1 MKNIHKN
8 LLLVILTFNF
18 CFYSLSYSQNIP
30 TIQWQNTIGGS
41 SFDFLYSAEQTTDGG
56 YILVGYSYSNISGDK
71 TENFIGSYGRSD
83 YWIVKT
89 DSSGNILWQNT
100 IGGEYEEA
108 LTSIKQTTDG
118 GYILGGFSQSNA
130 SGDKTENNY
139 DTLCATFDYWIVK
152 TDSLGNL
159 IWDITIG
166 GSDEDRLLAIEQT
179 ADNGFILG
187 GFSRSNIS
195 GVKVENNIG
204 ASPTTDY
211 WIVKTDSLGN
221 IEWQNTIGGSL
232 YDYLYS
238 IKQTQDGGYILGGM
252 SCSNISGD
260 KTETCLWYGDYWI
273 IKTDSLGTIQ
283 WQNTIGGNGN
293 DALFSLV
300 QTSDGGYLLGGESNS
315 NISWDKTE
323 NSMGDFDYWIVK
335 TNSVGNIQ
343 WQNTIGGSEGDFL
356 ESLQQTTD
364 GGYILGGWSLS
375 NISGDKTQNNCDST
389 LGYPDFW
396 IVKTDAAGSIQW
408 QNTIGGSKNDKLHS
422 IEQTIDGGYILGG
435 YSESDI
441 SGNKTENCIGY
452 SDYWIV
458 KLTPETITS
467 SVQTPYQQLPI
478 LISPN
483 PFTDKLNVTVNN
495 SELSEIILYDMT
507 ARKIMQ
513 MNFTNSITLNTEQLA
528 KGLYI
533 YELRIKNGMSQKGK
547 IVKD

>member
-18 CFYSLSYSQNIP
+18 CFYSVSYSQNIP

-71 TENFIGSYGRSD
+71 TENFIGIYGRSD

-100 IGGEYEEA
+100 IGGDYEEM

-118 GYILGGFSQSNA
+118 GYILGGFSQSNI

-159 IWDITIG
+159 IWDLTIG

-187 GFSRSNIS
+187 GFSISNTS

-204 ASPTTDY
+204 ANPTTDY

-283 WQNTIGGNGN
+283 WQNTIGGNGS
-293 DALFSLV
+293 DELFSIV

-335 TNSVGNIQ
+335 TNSVGTIQ

-356 ESLQQTTD
+356 ESLQQTSD

-408 QNTIGGSKNDKLHS
+408 QNTIGGSKNEKLHS

-441 SGNKTENCIGY
+441 SGNKTENSMGY

-458 KLTPETITS
+458 KLTPETIIS
-467 SVQTPYQQLPI
+467 SVQMPYQQLPI

-483 PFTDKLNVTVNN
+483 PFTDKLSVTVNTN
-495 SELSEIILYDMT
+495 ELSEFILYDMT
-507 ARKIMQ
+507 GRKMMN
-513 MNFTNSITLNTEQLA
+513 MNFTNSLTLNTEQLA
-528 KGLYI
+528 KGLYT

>member
-1 MKNIHKN
+1 M
-8 LLLVILTFNF
+8 
-18 CFYSLSYSQNIP
+18 
-30 TIQWQNTIGGS
+30 
-41 SFDFLYSAEQTTDGG
+41 
-56 YILVGYSYSNISGDK
+56 
-71 TENFIGSYGRSD
+71 
-83 YWIVKT
+83 
-89 DSSGNILWQNT
+89 
-100 IGGEYEEA
+100 
-108 LTSIKQTTDG
+108 
-118 GYILGGFSQSNA
+118 GGFSQSNA

-300 QTSDGGYLLGGESNS
+300 QTSDGGY
-315 NISWDKTE
+315 
-323 NSMGDFDYWIVK
+323 Y
-335 TNSVGNIQ
+335 
-343 WQNTIGGSEGDFL
+343 
-356 ESLQQTTD
+356 
-364 GGYILGGWSLS
+364 
-375 NISGDKTQNNCDST
+375 
-389 LGYPDFW
+389 
-396 IVKTDAAGSIQW
+396 
-408 QNTIGGSKNDKLHS
+408 
-422 IEQTIDGGYILGG
+422 
-435 YSESDI
+435 
-441 SGNKTENCIGY
+441 
-452 SDYWIV
+452 
-458 KLTPETITS
+458 
-467 SVQTPYQQLPI
+467 
-478 LISPN
+478 
-483 PFTDKLNVTVNN
+483 
-495 SELSEIILYDMT
+495 
-507 ARKIMQ
+507 
-513 MNFTNSITLNTEQLA
+513 
-528 KGLYI
+528 
-533 YELRIKNGMSQKGK
+533 
-547 IVKD
+547 

>member
-1 MKNIHKN
+1 M
-8 LLLVILTFNF
+8 
-18 CFYSLSYSQNIP
+18 
-30 TIQWQNTIGGS
+30 
-41 SFDFLYSAEQTTDGG
+41 AE
-56 YILVGYSYSNISGDK
+56 YNWRK
-71 TENFIGSYGRSD
+71 
-83 YWIVKT
+83 WH
-89 DSSGNILWQNT
+89 
-100 IGGEYEEA
+100 
-108 LTSIKQTTDG
+108 
-118 GYILGGFSQSNA
+118 
-130 SGDKTENNY
+130 
-139 DTLCATFDYWIVK
+139 
-152 TDSLGNL
+152 
-159 IWDITIG
+159 
-166 GSDEDRLLAIEQT
+166 
-179 ADNGFILG
+179 
-187 GFSRSNIS
+187 
-195 GVKVENNIG
+195 
-204 ASPTTDY
+204 
-211 WIVKTDSLGN
+211 
-221 IEWQNTIGGSL
+221 
-232 YDYLYS
+232 
-238 IKQTQDGGYILGGM
+238 
-252 SCSNISGD
+252 
-260 KTETCLWYGDYWI
+260 
-273 IKTDSLGTIQ
+273 
-283 WQNTIGGNGN
+283 
-293 DALFSLV
+293 DALFSFV

-483 PFTDKLNVTVNN
+483 PFTDKSNVSVNN

-533 YELRIKNGMSQKGK
+533 YELRIKNGMSPKGK